1 MRLTFPNQQEK
12 IIHKEIVSK
21 KTASTRTTIT
31 TQAQH
36 YQKKIILK
44 TEISQI
50 RLCFNKIPYPLHKNA
65 VLGRPRSITQDV

>member
-12 IIHKEIVSK
+12 IIHKEIVSQKQQARENNHNTSTILSK
-21 KTASTRTTIT
+21 KD
-31 TQAQH
+31 H
-36 YQKKIILK
+36 FK